1 MNLNTAAYYDQY
13 WGGDACKAY
22 LRDRQLDEIAA
33 YIVRSIGW
41 TGTGKTIIDI
51 GGGVSRIARL
61 AKQAGHKPLVVDFSQ
76 AAVDAMLAEGIDAV
90 VADVRHWKSR
100 VMGHY
105 DVAVCTEVLEHLEQP
120 EIAVK
125 MAAAHAS
132 RAYFTV
138 PNDCMGPEECATHL
152 RTYDAGSLIALLSE
166 YWRDVYVY
174 PMHRWLIA
182 EVAVPC
188 TTK

>member
-1 MNLNTAAYYDQY
+1 VNLNTAEYYDEY

-22 LRDRQLDEIAA
+22 LRDTQLDEIAA
-33 YIVRSIGW
+33 HIVERIGQPP
-41 TGTGKTIIDI
+41 KFIMDI
-51 GGGVSRIARL
+51 GGGVSRVARL
-61 AKQAGHKPLVVDFSQ
+61 AKQAGHYPMVMDFSQ
-76 AAVDAMLAEGIDAV
+76 AAVDAMRAEGIPACVYDVIKWDGRVPAV
-90 VADVRHWKSR
+90 RF
-100 VMGHY
+100 
-105 DVAVCTEVLEHLEQP
+105 DVAVCTEVLEHMEEP
-120 EIAVK
+120 GRVVE
-125 MAAAHAS
+125 MAAAYAP
-132 RAYFTV
+132 RAFFSV
-138 PNDCMGPEECATHL
+138 PNQCMGPEECATHL